1 LTVLAHLNLAIPGG
15 LVHHISDNNTDRDI
29 YNILDRTSPNLYFT
43 PEEEEKGCQMM
54 RKLGIPINSKIICL
68 IVRDA
73 EYLNYFYSANDW
85 SYHNHRDSNI
95 QDYRLAIE
103 TLANRGYYII
113 RMGAKVRE
121 PLNISHPRVIDYAS
135 NGMRTEFMDI
145 YLGAKCFFAISTSTG
160 WDAIPY
166 IFRRPI
172 AYVNMVPLGILFTFS
187 PKFIAITKHH
197 ISKLDGR
204 ELAMKEI
211 FSRNVGFCTSN
222 YEFNDK
228 GVKLVDNTPEEI
240 RDLVVE
246 MADRLEGVFQSKPE
260 DKYLQSTFWRIFP
273 KNAKDAKG
281 IRLHGKIY
289 SHYGSI
295 FLRNNNWWLNK

>member
-1 LTVLAHLNLAIPGG
+1 
-15 LVHHISDNNTDRDI
+15 
-29 YNILDRTSPNLYFT
+29 
-43 PEEEEKGCQMM
+43 
-54 RKLGIPINSKIICL
+54 
-68 IVRDA
+68 
-73 EYLNYFYSANDW
+73 
-85 SYHNHRDSNI
+85 
-95 QDYRLAIE
+95 
-103 TLANRGYYII
+103 
-113 RMGAKVRE
+113 
-121 PLNISHPRVIDYAS
+121 
-135 NGMRTEFMDI
+135 MDI

-211 FSRNVGFCTSN
+211 FSRNVGFCTSS

-260 DKYLQSTFWRIFP
+260 DKYLQSTFRRIFP